1 MNWLR
6 FIYNSEFLAK
16 SKKKK
21 TELDQNLSKLE
32 KNIYIIQWGAI
43 SGEGVQRGSDSIT
56 TFKIMKWRPP
66 SHKKQFFRKNLSVIS
81 LKYTQHMIKP
91 STTTH
96 PVPKYYIIFER
107 PDAINLRSNIPSNL

>member
-1 MNWLR
+1 MFHSSMWHY
-6 FIYNSEFLAK
+6 FSW
-16 SKKKK
+16 
-21 TELDQNLSKLE
+21 T
-32 KNIYIIQWGAI
+32 IQKGLNP
-43 SGEGVQRGSDSIT
+43 IT

-66 SHKKQFFRKNLSVIS
+66 SHKKKFFGKNLSVIS